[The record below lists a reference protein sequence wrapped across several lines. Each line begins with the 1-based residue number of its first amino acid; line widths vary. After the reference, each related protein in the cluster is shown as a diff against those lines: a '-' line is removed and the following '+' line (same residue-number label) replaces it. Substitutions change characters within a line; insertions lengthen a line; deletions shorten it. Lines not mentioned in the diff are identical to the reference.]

1 MFEKL
6 KAKTAAKRIQR
17 TKDFNNI
24 NKRIKNNKSET
35 KQMLLLPLVLVARAI
50 RWIWDNLLCVLSWLW
65 ECICEINLTGLLNLT
80 LLVAIV
86 VLLSMFVT
94 NITNC
99 NKKNVVLV
107 RNAKSVPVEYTKK
120 TTLPLNQNL
129 QQVNKKTLAD
139 CETKNTS
146 NEKAKQIKPYIIN
159 GDTIIET
166 AQEKQ
171 MLRHGA
177 IINGNLY
184 LQNMRKY
191 VLPCNV
197 KVNGNMF
204 LRNVNMLQF
213 CGKFDVSGNIY
224 VNPTSSFGPLPSD
237 AILGGQVVL

>member
-1 MFEKL
+1 M
-6 KAKTAAKRIQR
+6 
-17 TKDFNNI
+17 
-24 NKRIKNNKSET
+24 
-35 KQMLLLPLVLVARAI
+35 
-50 RWIWDNLLCVLSWLW
+50 
-65 ECICEINLTGLLNLT
+65 
-80 LLVAIV
+80 
-86 VLLSMFVT
+86 
-94 NITNC
+94 
-99 NKKNVVLV
+99 
-107 RNAKSVPVEYTKK
+107 
-120 TTLPLNQNL
+120 NQNL

-146 NEKAKQIKPYIIN
+146 NEKAKQIKPYTIN

-191 VLPCNV
+191 VLPCNI